1 LQLQDLPHTAFLRT
15 IKKVLAA
22 AAAVVVHIKTIAT
35 HKKSGWRI
43 LRQPPFY
50 FLLFK

>member
-35 HKKSGWRI
+35 HKKKWLAHLASAT
-43 LRQPPFY
+43 
-50 FLLFK
+50 FLFFII